1 MIDSIIEIGKITG
14 AVGIKGYLKVNIY
27 LTKVNLISKLG
38 PVLLE
43 NKSQV
48 VKINF
53 IREQKGKA
61 IISMQNVDNRNKAEL
76 LKDKK
81 LFIFSSKLPKL
92 KKNEYYLRDLLNLS
106 VVNTDGKKIGIVKQI
121 KNFGSC
127 DLMEVYTNNNKYF
140 FLPINKEN
148 VKKIDLNNKKIIV
161 EPIKG
166 IIS

>member
-81 LFIFSSKLPKL
+81 LFIFSSQLPKL

-127 DLMEVYTNNNKYF
+127 DLMKVYTNNNKYF

>member
-61 IISMQNVDNRNKAEL
+61 IISMKNVDNRNKAVF
-76 LKDKK
+76 LKDK
-81 LFIFSSKLPKL
+81 
-92 KKNEYYLRDLLNLS
+92 
-106 VVNTDGKKIGIVKQI
+106 
-121 KNFGSC
+121 
-127 DLMEVYTNNNKYF
+127 
-140 FLPINKEN
+140 
-148 VKKIDLNNKKIIV
+148 
-161 EPIKG
+161 
-166 IIS
+166 